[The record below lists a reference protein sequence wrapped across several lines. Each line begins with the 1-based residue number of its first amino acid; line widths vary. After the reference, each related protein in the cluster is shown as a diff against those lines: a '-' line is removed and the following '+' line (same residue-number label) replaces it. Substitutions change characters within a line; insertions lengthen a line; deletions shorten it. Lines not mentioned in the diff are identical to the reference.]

1 MPIKRSEGKGQNT
14 SRKAR
19 QADPIKMGA
28 RVGAP

>member
-1 MPIKRSEGKGQNT
+1 MPIKRPEGKGQDT

-19 QADPIKMGA
+19 QVDPNKMGA